1 MVCLVTKWYPT
12 LMTIWIVAYQVPP
25 RKDYKIAKGKF
36 LKVIDMIT
44 FLILVM
50 VSWIYRDVKFY

>member
-1 MVCLVTKWYPT
+1 
-12 LMTIWIVAYQVPP
+12 MTPWTVAHHVPP
-25 RKDYKIAKGKF
+25 RKDYKTAKGKL